1 VETPRKSF
9 RDSFAEWLEVVAL
22 FAAIGWF
29 AFGTLV
35 LSVGVLEW
43 LIVFLF
49 IVGLN
54 LLAAWLSPAR
64 SRLYAMLWRRHA
76 TPLRGYEAKDLPRRS
91 PPKP

>member
-1 VETPRKSF
+1 VNTPHKSF
-9 RDSFAEWLEVVAL
+9 RDSLAEWLEVVAL

-64 SRLYAMLWRRHA
+64 SRLYTMLWRRHA
-76 TPLRGYEAKDLPRRS
+76 TPLRGYEEKNLPPRS
-91 PPKP
+91 PTKP